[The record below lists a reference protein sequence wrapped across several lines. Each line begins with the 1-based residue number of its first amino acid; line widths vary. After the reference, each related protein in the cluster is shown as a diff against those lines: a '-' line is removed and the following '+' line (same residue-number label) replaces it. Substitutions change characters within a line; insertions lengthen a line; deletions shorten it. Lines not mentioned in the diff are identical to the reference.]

1 MGKINLMYSTKKSM
15 EKYPVS
21 EQIKPK
27 KNADKNG
34 RSSGLRCRSV
44 FLILLSI
51 TNTILIGNNL
61 LCMDTSGL

>member
-1 MGKINLMYSTKKSM
+1 MGKINTMYSTKNSM

-21 EQIKPK
+21 EQIKLK

-34 RSSGLRCRSV
+34 RSSELRRQSV

-51 TNTILIGNNL
+51 TNTILIRYNL
-61 LCMDTSGL
+61 LCMDTSGI